1 MSILGVNIG
10 TTHCSAAVYETD
22 GTLVCQGVQ
31 GYPLTHP
38 APGAIELDAEHV
50 MRSVRA
56 AIVAAMGGLH
66 DRDAVTAMSFSVQGE
81 AVTPV
86 DQTGHVL
93 APTLT
98 TFDRRPEAEA
108 ACLEDRMGR
117 EWLQQITGLPLHA
130 MFSLPKMLW
139 WQRRHPDWL
148 KRTTRFLCFG
158 GLFLQRLGLE
168 PVMDYS
174 LGGRTLAMD
183 LREKR
188 WSGEILEAVG
198 LDVNLL
204 PHLQPTGKVLG
215 TIPERIARKYG
226 LPAGV
231 KVVLGGYDQA
241 CAALGC
247 GVIQAGE
254 AMDATSAVEC
264 LVASIA
270 EPVINDAMLQ
280 GGYGCSPHVVPNR
293 YITLAY
299 NFTGGSLLRWYR
311 DIFGDVEAE
320 EARVSGL
327 HFFEILVG
335 KASTGPSPV
344 LVLPHFATAGTPWLD
359 VQARGAIV
367 GLTLTTTKAEI
378 IKGMLDGLAY
388 EMRLN
393 LERLAQAGVG
403 ISQLRIIGG
412 GSSSPTWLQL
422 KANIYHRPVSGSPLA
437 DAATRGAAMLAGIGT
452 GIYRDYEEAAHRF
465 APSNG
470 PATPQADEIARY
482 DEMYRQYQRLY
493 PALRTLE
500 EAPS

>member
-22 GTLVCQGVQ
+22 GTLVCHGVQ

-38 APGAIELDAEHV
+38 TPGAIELDAEQV

-56 AIVAAMGGLH
+56 AIVAAMGGVH
-66 DRDAVTAMSFSVQGE
+66 DRDTITAMSISVQGE

-98 TFDRRPEAEA
+98 TFDRRPETEVAW
-108 ACLEDRMGR
+108 LEDRMGR
-117 EWLQQITGLPLHA
+117 VWLQQITGLPLHA
-130 MFSLPKMLW
+130 MYTLPKILW
-139 WQRRHPDWL
+139 WQRRHADVF
-148 KRTTRFLCFG
+148 KRTARFLCFG

-198 LDVNLL
+198 LAVNLL
-204 PHLQPTGKVLG
+204 PRLQPAGKMLG

-231 KVVLGGYDQA
+231 KVVLGGHDQA

-247 GVIQAGE
+247 GVMQAGE
-254 AMDATSAVEC
+254 AMDATSAVES
-264 LVASIA
+264 LVTALA
-270 EPVINDAMLQ
+270 EPIINDEMLQ
-280 GGYGCSPHVVPNR
+280 SGYGCSPHIVPDR

-311 DIFGDVEAE
+311 DIFGEVEAE

-335 KASTGPSPV
+335 KASSGPSPV
-344 LVLPHFATAGTPWLD
+344 LVLPHFAMAGTPWLD
-359 VQARGAIV
+359 AQARGAMV

-393 LERLAQAGVG
+393 IDRLAQAGVE
-403 ISQLRIIGG
+403 INQLRVVGG

-422 KANIYHRPVSGSPLA
+422 KANIYHLPVSGSLFA
-437 DAATRGAAMLAGIGT
+437 DAAHPRRGDAGWGRYRHLPGLRGGRTPFRVPPTGQQPRSQTSQPAMMRCT
-452 GIYRDYEEAAHRF
+452 GNTNVSIPRYAH
-465 APSNG
+465 
-470 PATPQADEIARY
+470 
-482 DEMYRQYQRLY
+482 
-493 PALRTLE
+493 
-500 EAPS
+500 